1 MSQAASNVTRLAAS
15 FAWYRNRLDKLNL
28 FCQVLL
34 WFYQII
40 MKSSSLD
47 LGDKVEN
54 RLVIIPISL
63 FNEVGEVLAIY
74 VGFVFDKGISE

>member
-1 MSQAASNVTRLAAS
+1 MSQGWLQFLHV
-15 FAWYRNRLDKLNL
+15 WYQNRLDRLNL
-28 FCQVLL
+28 FYQILL

-54 RLVIIPISL
+54 RSVIIPISL